1 MQLNVAQHSY
11 YLSDKKLTAKNDSQK
26 KLQKLNVLLNKLNY
40 LSLLFVIY
48 IDQSNSDILSSNEFV
63 RLNSSST
70 IVCKIEIKALLQSF
84 FLISSNSVAMSIS
97 LSIFFV
103 IHFCLLIF
111 ICNYHQLIFQINI
124 KTMALLQ

>member
-26 KLQKLNVLLNKLNY
+26 KIQKLNVLLNELNY

-70 IVCKIEIKALLQSF
+70 IVCKIGIKELLQSC
-84 FLISSNSVAMSIS
+84 FLISSNSFAMSIS
-97 LSIFFV
+97 LSIFLFS
-103 IHFCLLIF
+103 FCLLIF

-124 KTMALLQ
+124 KTMAL